1 MLSLG
6 DAYSGFKLMA
16 ISATQVE
23 FEHLGKATT
32 LPVGKQI
39 TAEGIV
45 QAAAP
50 AAPAATVAPAVPAVE
65 NPGAPATPSAAADS
79 ATPAAPAPV
88 ANDKAANDKNE
99 VLRRMMERREKEMS
113 K

>member
-1 MLSLG
+1 
-6 DAYSGFKLMA
+6 MA

-45 QAAAP
+45 QA

-88 ANDKAANDKNE
+88 ANDNAANDKNE